1 MADQLNKM
9 RNEIDAIDNELLR
22 LVNTRAD
29 LAMQIGQA
37 KKQGEIYRPD
47 REAQVLGRLQKLNT
61 GPLSPKHVTRL
72 FTEIM

>member
-29 LAMQIGQA
+29 LAKQIGQA
-37 KKQGEIYRPD
+37 KNKEKSIALIGKR
-47 REAQVLGRLQKLNT
+47 R
-61 GPLSPKHVTRL
+61 
-72 FTEIM
+72 F